1 MILSVAEEKYDD
13 KFLKIN
19 SYLIT
24 KCDINVICV

>member
-13 KFLKIN
+13 KFLYKN

>member
-13 KFLKIN
+13 KFFIKN

>member
-13 KFLKIN
+13 KFLAKN